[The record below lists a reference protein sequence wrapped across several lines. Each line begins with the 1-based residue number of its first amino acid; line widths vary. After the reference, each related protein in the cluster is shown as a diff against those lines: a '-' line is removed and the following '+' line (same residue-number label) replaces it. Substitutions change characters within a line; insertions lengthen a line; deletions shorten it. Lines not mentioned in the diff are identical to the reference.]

1 VIIELPRLDVI
12 LASSVTKHA
21 VVIRIAEMVFMI
33 WGKSAILRQT
43 QLDANPMNIVTRNV
57 DANRCAVTVRRNRT
71 RNVITTECQPQVV
84 LLGLPA
90 PKLASVSQ
98 IRLQLLHPRQ
108 RLRPQ
113 QDRRKCLLD
122 HQRKLGSTQL
132 RQLLR
137 PRQGQR
143 HLQRKDRLKCPP
155 NLRLQGQR
163 HLQRKVRLG
172 FLLNRLLRRL
182 HDYQLLVQ
190 RHRPLRRRQGFR
202 RLVRQHRPP
211 RRRQGSRRRDQ
222 RHRQREDVLIPLF
235 LPSTPQMN
243 PRKYG
248 LSLLPRNTLPTR
260 QLKAV
265 LQGRVVMKAVAQVKE
280 AVIPVAVQERVVK
293 AVALVKEAVIPVGL
307 QGRAVKAVPLV
318 VVPKAPKEAVDLV
331 ALQERVVKAAP
342 PVVVPKAPK
351 EAVDPVALQE
361 REVMKADKVG
371 KDSQE

>member
-1 VIIELPRLDVI
+1 MQEKSVIIELPRLDVI

-57 DANRCAVTVRRNRT
+57 DANRCVVMVRRNRT
-71 RNVITTECQPQVV
+71 RNVITTESQRQVV
-84 LLGLPA
+84 LLGLHA

-108 RLRPQ
+108 RLRPQLRPQ

-172 FLLNRLLRRL
+172 SLLNRPLRRL

-211 RRRQGSRRRDQ
+211 RRRQGFRRQDQ
-222 RHRQREDVLIPLF
+222 RHRQREDVLIRLF
-235 LPSTPQMN
+235 LPRYVS
-243 PRKYG
+243 
-248 LSLLPRNTLPTR
+248 SLFSCI
-260 QLKAV
+260 QS
-265 LQGRVVMKAVAQVKE
+265 
-280 AVIPVAVQERVVK
+280 
-293 AVALVKEAVIPVGL
+293 
-307 QGRAVKAVPLV
+307 
-318 VVPKAPKEAVDLV
+318 DL
-331 ALQERVVKAAP
+331 
-342 PVVVPKAPK
+342 
-351 EAVDPVALQE
+351 
-361 REVMKADKVG
+361 
-371 KDSQE
+371 